1 MKEMKYFK
9 GNHQIQGDDN
19 SVISLK
25 NYADGSNW
33 QKPYHLQKVIQGNL
47 RMKSKIRR
55 IFI

>member
-1 MKEMKYFK
+1 MKDMKYFK

-19 SVISLK
+19 SVIFLK

>member
-1 MKEMKYFK
+1 MKDMKYFK
-9 GNHQIQGDDN
+9 GNHQIQGDGN